1 MAVMLVLTIIAA
13 APSVPAANMADAGPG
28 APITQGLLAMF
39 GGAVIGSAAIT
50 ATVLLF
56 FINALSR
63 NRKVAYEIR
72 DAFRLFASRHNREDD
87 DRFDVLVLRQWQTA
101 VEVAALQN
109 KPAPPLE
116 TFPRRKYLDEEDDPG
131 RISDIKRTGFGP
143 MS

>member
-101 VEVAALQN
+101 VE
-109 KPAPPLE
+109 
-116 TFPRRKYLDEEDDPG
+116 
-131 RISDIKRTGFGP
+131 
-143 MS
+143 